1 MKRIA
6 LLTIAVFMVMVF
18 AGVSFADKENTG
30 CGIGYMIFEGKEGIL
45 SQICAVT
52 TNGTFGNQTFGITSG
67 TLECEQ
73 PATFA
78 ENKKLNQFVADNMDN
93 LAKDIAQGN
102 GEYLNTLAV
111 LMEVPESK
119 RASFYASLQAHFAQI
134 YTSGGVTHADV
145 VRNIVSVVPSS

>member
-1 MKRIA
+1 MKRVVPF
-6 LLTIAVFMVMVF
+6 TIAIFMVMIF
-18 AGVSFADKENTG
+18 TGAAFADKENTG
-30 CGIGYMIFEGKEGIL
+30 CGLGYMIFEGKEGLL

-52 TNGTFGNQTFGITSG
+52 TNGLFGNITFGITSG

-73 PATFA
+73 PATYT

-93 LAKDIAQGN
+93 LARDIAKGN

-119 RASFYASLQAHFAQI
+119 RASFYASLQAHFTQI
-134 YTSGGVTHADV
+134 YTSDSVTHGDV
-145 VRNIVSVVPSS
+145 VRNIVSVMSSS